1 MNDTAVNATL
11 STRSA
16 AVEQR
21 VLHAYSA
28 TLEPKFPSALTL
40 LAVGGFGRRELF
52 PNSDVD
58 LLILIESEPQL
69 PAVKETLSTFLQALW
84 DSGLRPSHSVHTV
97 AECVT
102 EHDQNAELTISL
114 LDRRCLSGDAAL
126 FESLDQ
132 KFDVFIHKRGEAIA
146 RQLATL
152 ALERRAKFQNT
163 IYHLEPNVKDTP
175 GGLRDL
181 QTVRWLATLHP
192 RDIPRGLDG
201 AFHFLSGI
209 RIRLH
214 EFSGRDQN
222 ILTFDAQDS
231 LSEQPAELMRD
242 YYRHARLVDR
252 AARYAIER
260 SSEQPGSL
268 LGRFHDWRS
277 RLSNTEFSVV
287 RDQVFLRS
295 SNILPAD
302 LSLFVFAA
310 RHSLRLAPD
319 TVDRLHGF
327 VPRATWDNWKQLL
340 ALPHAS
346 YGLRAM
352 QECGALAHLLPEW
365 HKIEYLV
372 VRDFYHRYTVD
383 EHTLVSIDGLESV
396 KDGRFAAL
404 FEEIQDKALVRFA
417 LLLHDIGKG
426 SGHEHVAES
435 LRIAHTVLERLAA
448 PAADRATIE
457 FLIEKHLVLSSVM
470 TSRDLSEPSTGRLL
484 SAQGETIERLKL
496 LTMLTYADISA
507 VNPQAM
513 TPWRLEQ
520 LWRAYLLAHEE
531 LTRELGTARIH
542 DAPGV
547 DPERVQFLEGLPTR
561 YLRTHSSA
569 EINGHFALARQL
581 QSRPVAIE
589 ILHERSTYRLTLLTR
604 DRPALFAP
612 VAGAISSFGLN
623 ILKAEAFSN
632 SQGVVVDTFTFSDP
646 HRTLELNPP
655 EVDRLRGI
663 VRKVVEGK
671 QDATKLLRG
680 RPKPL
685 LSTRARLKPRVAFN
699 NDASETATL
708 IEIVAE
714 DRPGLL
720 YDLARAI
727 TGEGCNIEVVLI
739 DTEAHKALDVFYVN
753 KIAGEVED
761 RLKTALIAACAGT

>member
-1 MNDTAVNATL
+1 VSDN
-11 STRSA
+11 
-16 AVEQR
+16 AVEQTLSARSSAVEER
-21 VLHAYSA
+21 VKLAYA
-28 TLEPKFPSALTL
+28 AALEPHFSSGLALV
-40 LAVGGFGRRELF
+40 AVGGFGRRELF
-52 PNSDVD
+52 PHSDVD
-58 LLILIESEPQL
+58 LLILIDAETPAT
-69 PAVKETLSTFLQALW
+69 AVKAHLSIFLQSLW

-102 EHDQNAELTISL
+102 EHEQNAELTISL
-114 LDRRCLSGDAAL
+114 LDRRRLAGDGAL
-126 FESLDQ
+126 FDTLDQ
-132 KFDVFIHKRGEAIA
+132 KFRAFIQKRGEAVA
-146 RQLATL
+146 RQLAGL
-152 ALERRAKFQNT
+152 AVARQAKYQNT
-163 IYHLEPNVKDTP
+163 IYHLEPNVKDSP

-181 QTVRWLATLHP
+181 QIVRWLAVLHP

-201 AFHFLSGI
+201 AFEYLSDV

-214 EFSGRDQN
+214 ELSGRDQN
-222 ILTFDAQDS
+222 VLTFDAQGA
-231 LSEQPAELMRD
+231 LSENPGSMMRD
-242 YYRHARLVDR
+242 YYRHAKLVDR

-260 SSEQPGSL
+260 AAEQPGSL

-277 RLSNTEFSVV
+277 RLSTSEFSVV
-287 RDQVFLRS
+287 RDQVLLRS

-310 RHSLRLAPD
+310 RHQLRLAPD
-319 TVDRLHGF
+319 TVDRLRGF
-327 VPRATWDNWKQLL
+327 VPTVTWEGWKRLL
-340 ALPHAS
+340 AMPHAS

-352 QECGALAHLLPEW
+352 QECGALPAVLPEW
-365 HKIEYLV
+365 RNIEFLV

-383 EHTLVSIDGLESV
+383 EHTLVAIDMLETV
-396 KDGRFAAL
+396 KDGRFAGL
-404 FEEIQDKALVRFA
+404 LEEIQEKELVRFA
-417 LLLHDIGKG
+417 LLAHDIGKG
-426 SGHEHVAES
+426 SGQEHVAES
-435 LRIAHTVLERLAA
+435 LRIARLILERLAV
-448 PAADRATIE
+448 PQTDRATVE
-457 FLIEKHLVLSSVM
+457 FLVEKHLALSGVM
-470 TSRDLSEPSTGRLL
+470 ASRDLSDASTGRLL
-484 SAQGETIERLKL
+484 SSQVETIERLKL

-520 LWRAYLLAHEE
+520 LWRAYLVAHEE

-542 DAPGV
+542 DVPGLE
-547 DPERVQFLEGLPTR
+547 PERAQFLEGLPTR
-561 YLRTHSSA
+561 YLRTHSAA
-569 EINGHFALARQL
+569 EIDGHLALARQL
-581 QSRPVAIE
+581 QSRPLAIE
-589 ILHERSTYRLTLLTR
+589 IEHERSTFRLTLLTR

-632 SQGVVVDTFTFSDP
+632 AEGVAVDTFTFSDP

-685 LSTRARLKPRVAFN
+685 LSSRARLKPRVAFN

-720 YDLARAI
+720 YDLARTI
-727 TGEGCNIEVVLI
+727 SDEGCNIEVVLI
-739 DTEAHKALDVFYVN
+739 DTEAHKALDVFYVS
-753 KIAGEVED
+753 KIGGEVEG
-761 RLKTALIAACAGT
+761 RLKSALIAACSS